1 MAFQFRCPQGHLLQG
16 EESQIGQ
23 QSECPFCHTQFLVPA
38 PPGGLPDKSFQP
50 AAPPAAQQGPI
61 NEQPPEQL
69 DDELPTEWQPG
80 LSVGESIGRSLGED
94 APQVSENLFQQP
106 GAEQRNIFHIPC
118 PKGHVLETPREMLGQ
133 YAQCPYCRA
142 EFKLLLQDSQEYQA
156 EIEKKQERRE
166 QKLGKLWMN
175 WAIAAALVVVF
186 GVVIMI
192 AVAVSR

>member
-16 EESQIGQ
+16 EDSQIGQ

-38 PPGGLPDKSFQP
+38 PPGG
-50 AAPPAAQQGPI
+50 QQGPAHQ
-61 NEQPPEQL
+61 QPPEQL

-94 APQVSENLFQQP
+94 APQISGNLFQQP
-106 GAEQRNIFHIPC
+106 AAEQRDIFHIPC
-118 PKGHVLETPREMLGQ
+118 PKGHVLETPRDMLGQ

-142 EFKLLLQDSQEYQA
+142 EFKLRLQDSREYQA

-166 QKLGKLWMN
+166 EKLGKLWMN

-186 GVVIMI
+186 AVIIMV